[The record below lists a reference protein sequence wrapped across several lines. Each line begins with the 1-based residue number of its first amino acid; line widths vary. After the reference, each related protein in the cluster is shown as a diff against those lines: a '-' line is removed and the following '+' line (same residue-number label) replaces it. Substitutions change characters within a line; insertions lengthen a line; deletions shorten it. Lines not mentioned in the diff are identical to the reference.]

1 MIDEAQTKRFL
12 ELAQRA
18 WNQGGYAFT
27 NFLDLA
33 ALTCFY
39 QIVPSLPPIPYAL
52 YGGAE
57 GCERKVL
64 RLGDEGFCG
73 YEQPFPIACLK
84 IVPANPR
91 FAEPLTHRDYL
102 GALMALGIERELLGD
117 IVVREQETYLF
128 CLERI
133 VDYLAVNFTQARHTS
148 LRCQR
153 VDAPPAGTL
162 FTLRRQTVQLS
173 SERLDALVAHVYKLS
188 RSDAQSL
195 FPAGKIFVDGRLCE
209 NTGLTPKP
217 SQIISVRGFGRFR
230 YQGLESLSK
239 KGKSNVAVD
248 LYV

>member
-1 MIDEAQTKRFL
+1 MDDKQAKRFQ
-12 ELAQRA
+12 ELAGRA
-18 WNQGGYAFT
+18 WRQGTYAFT

-39 QIVPSLPPIPYAL
+39 QTVPSLPPVPWAL
-52 YGGAE
+52 SGGAE

-73 YEQPFPIACLK
+73 YEQPFPIVCLK
-84 IVPANPR
+84 ITPLNPR
-91 FAEPLTHRDYL
+91 FAEALTHRDYL

-117 IVVREQETYLF
+117 IIVREKETYLF

-133 VDYLAVNFTQARHTS
+133 ADYIVVNFTQARHTA
-148 LRCQR
+148 LRCQQ
-153 VDAPPAGTL
+153 VDAPPAGAL
-162 FTLRRQTVQLS
+162 FTLRRETVQLS

-188 RSDAQSL
+188 RADAQAL

-209 NTGLTPKP
+209 NTGAVPKAG
-217 SQIISVRGFGRFR
+217 QIISVRGFGRFR
-230 YQGLESLSK
+230 YQGLSSLSK
-239 KGKSNVAVD
+239 KGKSNVDVD

>member
-1 MIDEAQTKRFL
+1 MDDAQAKRFL

-18 WNQGGYAFT
+18 WNQGTYAFT

-39 QIVPSLPPIPYAL
+39 QTAPALPPVPYAL
-52 YGGAE
+52 FGGAE

-64 RLGDEGFCG
+64 RLGNEGFCG
-73 YEQPFPIACLK
+73 YDQPFPIACLK
-84 IVPANPR
+84 ITPVNPR
-91 FAEPLTHRDYL
+91 FAEPLTHRDFL
-102 GALMALGIERELLGD
+102 GALMALGVQRELLGD
-117 IVVREQETYLF
+117 IIVRENETYLF

-133 VDYLAVNFTQARHTS
+133 ADYIAVNFTQARHTA

-153 VDAPPAGTL
+153 VDAPPAGAL

-188 RSDAQSL
+188 RSDAQAL

-209 NTGLTPKP
+209 NTGATPKAG
-217 SQIISVRGFGRFR
+217 QIISVRGFGRFR
-230 YQGLESLSK
+230 YQGLDSLSK
-239 KGKSNVAVD
+239 KGKSNVVVE

>member
-1 MIDEAQTKRFL
+1 MDDAQAKRFL

-18 WNQGGYAFT
+18 WNQGTYAFT

-39 QIVPSLPPIPYAL
+39 QTAPALPPVPYAL
-52 YGGAE
+52 FGGAE

-73 YEQPFPIACLK
+73 YDQPFPIACLK
-84 IVPANPR
+84 ITPVNPR
-91 FAEPLTHRDYL
+91 FAEPLTHRDFL
-102 GALMALGIERELLGD
+102 GALMALGVQRELLGD
-117 IVVREQETYLF
+117 IIVRENETYLF

-133 VDYLAVNFTQARHTS
+133 ADYIAVNFTQARHT
-148 LRCQR
+148 
-153 VDAPPAGTL
+153 APPAGAL

-188 RSDAQSL
+188 RGDAQAL

-209 NTGLTPKP
+209 NTGATPKAG
-217 SQIISVRGFGRFR
+217 QIISVRGFGRFR
-230 YQGLESLSK
+230 YQGLDSLSK
-239 KGKSNVAVD
+239 KGKSNVVVE